1 MLKMY
6 RIVRQFLHKVESDY
20 VNAFSGQAALFLI
33 ISIFPMIM
41 MLLNSIQFLPITKT
55 QFQTLAVKVI
65 PDSFIPL
72 FISITED
79 LYKKS
84 SGTLLSVSAIATV
97 WSASRGALSIISGLN
112 SVYDI
117 DESRNYL
124 VLKIM
129 SCLYTIGFVVIII
142 LSLMLLVFGNKLYLF
157 IITRYTF
164 LETIANIFISARAM
178 FALCTLTL
186 FFALIYKVLPN
197 HKAPFFQ
204 QLPGA
209 LFSAA
214 GWMLFSF
221 FFSIYIDNFGNYSYM
236 YGSLT
241 TIILLMLWLYVCMY
255 ILFLGGEINMFFQ
268 PCISHFM
275 LKLKHKKENP
285 SI

>member
-6 RIVRQFLHKVESDY
+6 RIVRQFLHKVASDY

-84 SGTLLSVSAIATV
+84 SGTLLSVSAVATV

-178 FALCTLTL
+178 
-186 FFALIYKVLPN
+186 
-197 HKAPFFQ
+197 
-204 QLPGA
+204 
-209 LFSAA
+209 
-214 GWMLFSF
+214 
-221 FFSIYIDNFGNYSYM
+221 
-236 YGSLT
+236 
-241 TIILLMLWLYVCMY
+241 
-255 ILFLGGEINMFFQ
+255 
-268 PCISHFM
+268 
-275 LKLKHKKENP
+275 
-285 SI
+285 